1 MNKRILVVSFLLTQR
16 YIANFILNLIIP
28 VDFGFLKITHKQQ
41 HNKPH
46 EMRSVTMW
54 STRRATSVATAASI
68 FQNKRWNSSNSSSSP
83 SAVETAPSHDTVWGL
98 WNEGN
103 LFSLTVAQMDAFLS
117 ANRVTPDGS
126 RKKALLVRQLEEL
139 LQTKENSAKGL
150 PPPQQ
155 APPPV
160 PTRGHGSW
168 APPPRPVSEPETLLD
183 LTQSG
188 FYESPH
194 AMAPKAFQLLVNG
207 ATPDVVVGRVNTTAF
222 PGFPANSECYTL
234 STADSTLSLRTRFS
248 KAFQWC
254 LMNLSNLRI
263 DAEFQADFG
272 KLLVHQSMIKKGR
285 QVVSAYSFQ
294 QRIQTQTASTG
305 SEWVSSVS
313 EASVPAMEA
322 LLADELFTAVGKK
335 QLSYDAQI
343 RRANDV
349 LFVELNSKA
358 AVTAVNSKWNS
369 VQTSHLLQQDSID
382 SRLMLRTR
390 QPLRRQ
396 EVELFTT
403 VPVLAIEN
411 GDVTP
416 VLPAEH
422 GQVVY
427 VSENE
432 VRRWEKRNTLSGA
445 RLTVVET
452 RREPLIVVRDEEE
465 DVRIEYQ
472 LMVSVPCT
480 PTEKVDMR
488 LLSLE
493 LYDLAKLFSDTL
505 SDEFVKS
512 YGCEPNPVTA
522 TTSYSTPAAVATASA

>member
-1 MNKRILVVSFLLTQR
+1 
-16 YIANFILNLIIP
+16 
-28 VDFGFLKITHKQQ
+28 
-41 HNKPH
+41 
-46 EMRSVTMW
+46 MW
-54 STRRATSVATAASI
+54 STRGASAASAAATSLLHSS
-68 FQNKRWNSSNSSSSP
+68 RWNSSTTSSAGGSSEP
-83 SAVETAPSHDTVWGL
+83 APSHDTVWGL

-139 LQTKENSAKGL
+139 LQTKENSSKGL

-155 APPPV
+155 APPPM
-160 PTRGHGSW
+160 PSRGHGSW

-194 AMAPKAFQLLVNG
+194 AMAPKAFQLLVAG

-234 STADSTLSLRTRFS
+234 STADATLSLRTRFS

-272 KLLVHQSMIKKGR
+272 KLLIHQNLIKKGR
-285 QVVSAYSFQ
+285 HVVSAYSFQ
-294 QRIQTQTASTG
+294 QRIQTQTAASA
-305 SEWVSSVS
+305 SEWVSNVS

-335 QLSYDAQI
+335 QISYDAQI

-349 LFVELNSKA
+349 IAVELNSKGQ
-358 AVTAVNSKWNS
+358 VIAVNNKWNN
-369 VQTSHLLQQDSID
+369 VQTSHMLQQNSID
-382 SRLMLRTR
+382 ARMMLRTR

-396 EVELFTT
+396 EVELFTRT
-403 VPVLAIEN
+403 PVVKIDN
-411 GDVTP
+411 GDVSS

-432 VRRWEKRNTLSGA
+432 VRRWEKRNTQSGA

-465 DVRIEYQ
+465 DVRLEYQ
-472 LMVSVPCT
+472 LTVSIPCT
-480 PTEKVDMR
+480 PVEKVDMR

-493 LYDLAKLFSDTL
+493 LYDLSKLFSETL
-505 SDEFVKS
+505 SDDFVKS

-522 TTSYSTPAAVATASA
+522 ASSASAPASSTATATA